1 MAVRKLTT
9 GKWLCECYPA
19 GRSGRR
25 VRKQFATKGEALAFE
40 RHTMEE
46 TESKPWLGESVDR
59 RTLKD
64 VVELWFKL
72 HGKSL
77 TAGQH
82 VYDKLLL
89 MVGALGN
96 PLATD
101 LTSKMFAHYRDKRLT
116 GEIYFS
122 EKWKKGASPV
132 TVNLEQSYLSSV
144 FSELS
149 RLGEWSYPN
158 PLENMR
164 KFTIAEK
171 EMAWLTHEQIVELL
185 ADCKRQ
191 DPILAL
197 VVKICLSTGARWRE
211 AVNLTRSQVTKYR
224 ITFVRTK
231 GKKNRSIPISKELY
245 EEIMALDG
253 FNFFTDC
260 YFQFLSV
267 MEKTSIV
274 LPRGQLTH
282 VLRHTFAAHFMM
294 SGGNILALQKILG
307 HHDIKMTMRYA
318 HLAPDHLETALRFN
332 PLATLPSGDKVA
344 AAVGITP

>member
-40 RHTMEE
+40 RHAMEE

-132 TVNLEQSYLSSV
+132 TINLEQSYLSSV

>member
-1 MAVRKLTT
+1 MPCGRCRRPFVDEACEACNLQVAVDRFVRC
-9 GKWLCECYPA
+9 CETP
-19 GRSGRR
+19 RR
-25 VRKQFATKGEALAFE
+25 CCGEVGHAREFFVAPCDLDAK
-40 RHTMEE
+40 
-46 TESKPWLGESVDR
+46 TES
-59 RTLKD
+59 
-64 VVELWFKL
+64 
-72 HGKSL
+72 
-77 TAGQH
+77 
-82 VYDKLLL
+82 
-89 MVGALGN
+89 
-96 PLATD
+96 
-101 LTSKMFAHYRDKRLT
+101 
-116 GEIYFS
+116 
-122 EKWKKGASPV
+122 
-132 TVNLEQSYLSSV
+132 
-144 FSELS
+144 
-149 RLGEWSYPN
+149 
-158 PLENMR
+158 
-164 KFTIAEK
+164 
-171 EMAWLTHEQIVELL
+171 
-185 ADCKRQ
+185 
-191 DPILAL
+191 
-197 VVKICLSTGARWRE
+197 ARWRE

>member
-46 TESKPWLGESVDR
+46 TESKPWLGE
-59 RTLKD
+59 
-64 VVELWFKL
+64 
-72 HGKSL
+72 
-77 TAGQH
+77 
-82 VYDKLLL
+82 
-89 MVGALGN
+89 
-96 PLATD
+96 
-101 LTSKMFAHYRDKRLT
+101 
-116 GEIYFS
+116 
-122 EKWKKGASPV
+122 
-132 TVNLEQSYLSSV
+132 
-144 FSELS
+144 
-149 RLGEWSYPN
+149 
-158 PLENMR
+158 
-164 KFTIAEK
+164 
-171 EMAWLTHEQIVELL
+171 
-185 ADCKRQ
+185 
-191 DPILAL
+191 
-197 VVKICLSTGARWRE
+197 
-211 AVNLTRSQVTKYR
+211 
-224 ITFVRTK
+224 
-231 GKKNRSIPISKELY
+231 
-245 EEIMALDG
+245 LDG

>member
-1 MAVRKLTT
+1 
-9 GKWLCECYPA
+9 
-19 GRSGRR
+19 
-25 VRKQFATKGEALAFE
+25 
-40 RHTMEE
+40 
-46 TESKPWLGESVDR
+46 
-59 RTLKD
+59 
-64 VVELWFKL
+64 
-72 HGKSL
+72 
-77 TAGQH
+77 
-82 VYDKLLL
+82 
-89 MVGALGN
+89 
-96 PLATD
+96 
-101 LTSKMFAHYRDKRLT
+101 DKRLT

-132 TVNLEQSYLSSV
+132 TINLEQSYLSSV